1 MTFCGIFNVFL
12 FLPLPLGWW
21 MIVTDEEQGYAP
33 AAYLESIDKTY
44 DSLEPEVSS
53 NEGKRGL

>member
-1 MTFCGIFNVFL
+1 
-12 FLPLPLGWW
+12 

-53 NEGKRGL
+53 NEGKERIIAGIHVHAVVSQKI